1 MVSKPRTSLSR
12 LISLA
17 IPIAG
22 TYALTG
28 AMEVESAAMMRD
40 LGGHSFAAGAF
51 AVSVVVTA
59 RITCSAMLSVLG
71 PLLAAARAKGQS
83 SEIFAV
89 IQAGGRSALLVG
101 LGAGVLVG
109 GMLEVWSPASLPGEV
124 SVQCV
129 RVARILG
136 LGLPFALLFSA
147 ARHLLAGLGRP
158 IQLVRL
164 MFLAVPL
171 NAGLGLILSRGVGGW
186 SGLGV
191 EGVALSA
198 VLIEALLA
206 FLAWGDLVRALRE
219 HVALPAGSA
228 VSSESVASLVRR
240 GAPLSLAAGLEV
252 GVFQLSGGVVSA
264 GGVDALAAHQALLTI
279 AGYVSAV
286 PLSLMTAAAIVVA
299 EEHAA
304 NRSVRAVLRGATAI
318 VAVLGLALG
327 VAVWAALEPLLAI
340 FLQRP
345 SGALWLAVRLAPQMV
360 LLLLLDAVQGVFGGV
375 LRGLQQTVFVG
386 RAAAICLGGAGA
398 GGLGFVAYRGGG
410 MFEVW
415 WVLTGS
421 LLGLVLAYGIRLRG
435 LLRAEENPREA
446 LAE

>member
-28 AMEVESAAMMRD
+28 AMEVVSAAMMRD

-89 IQAGGRSALLVG
+89 IQAGGRSALWVG

-109 GMLEVWSPASLPGEV
+109 LLEVWSPASLPGEV
-124 SVQCV
+124 SVQCA
-129 RVARILG
+129 RVVRILG

-147 ARHLLAGLGRP
+147 ARHMLAGLGRP
-158 IQLVRL
+158 VQLVRL

-191 EGVALSA
+191 EGVALST

-219 HVALPAGSA
+219 HVALPADSA
-228 VSSESVASLVRR
+228 VSSESVAALVRR

-252 GVFQLSGGVVSA
+252 GVFQLSGGVVSL

-286 PLSLMTAAAIVVA
+286 PLSLMTSTAIVVA

-327 VAVWAALEPLLAI
+327 VAVWVAREPLLAI

-345 SGALWLAVRLAPQMV
+345 SGALWLAVRLAPQLV

-375 LRGLQQTVFVG
+375 LRGLQQTLFVG
-386 RAAAICLGGAGA
+386 RAAVICLGGAGA
-398 GGLGFVAYRGGG
+398 GGLGLVAYRGGEV
-410 MFEVW
+410 FEVW
-415 WVLTGS
+415 WVLAGS
-421 LLGLVLAYGIRLRG
+421 LLGLVLVYGIRLQG
-435 LLRAEENPREA
+435 LLRAEENS
-446 LAE
+446 